1 MLKFRQK
8 SGFSLV
14 LCWLFFFA
22 YFYPYRY
29 WLKVVVVTVPVAGII
44 PHWGWLLPVL
54 LMGLRV

>member
-14 LCWLFFFA
+14 LSLVVLFA
-22 YFYPYRY
+22 YSYPYRY